1 MTTPWWKRILKWSAW
16 LVGGV
21 LALPVVLYLVVLLIN
36 LRDRPP
42 SEFALRM
49 ESTYRHR
56 PTVADSDNAFIY
68 VMGFSVAQD
77 ADPYA
82 MGLRR
87 VEWLRNHA
95 EHPEAPD
102 PLQGRE
108 YELPRAPAIQKIRE
122 ACGLEYA
129 NCDAALAGSD
139 ATLLEWLATEQWRLD
154 RYGRLLGMSGWLET
168 VPSDLTAPLPAYAPV
183 MEGQRLL
190 LAKVY
195 HFAGQQDPNNARELL
210 DQDAQFWRGV
220 LASSDILISRMIAVA
235 ALTRNFTMGNLAL
248 RRLPPDMQPTA
259 MPEAWR
265 TPLTEAE
272 LSWLRSFAGEWA
284 FGQNVL
290 RQMVIQNS
298 IPTAVSWEEER
309 GWLSGL
315 RDLAT
320 VPLFQLQ
327 DSGNQRAEMLVG
339 AAEALQ
345 VPIERFTAGLSAAK
359 DILAAPEARFGTF
372 ANLYNPVGD
381 VLTAIGSSSYAV
393 YPPRVADVE
402 GVRRAAVLA
411 TELRSRKIDEQ
422 NIDAELAASS
432 LRTPYTGEPFAW
444 DAEQHAIVFIGL
456 VPGER
461 GRHALKY

>member
-1 MTTPWWKRILKWSAW
+1 V
-16 LVGGV
+16 LVGV
-21 LALPVVLYLVVLLIN
+21 LALPVVLYLIVLLIN

-49 ESTYRHR
+49 ESTYRNR
-56 PTVADSDNAFIY
+56 PAVADSHNAYIY

-82 MGLRR
+82 IGLRR

-102 PLQGRE
+102 PLQGQE
-108 YELPRAPAIQKIRE
+108 YEPPRAPAIQKIRE
-122 ACGLEYA
+122 ACGLEYS
-129 NCDAALAGSD
+129 NCDAALAESD
-139 ATLLEWLATEQWRLD
+139 ATLLEWLATEGWRLD
-154 RYGRLLGMSGWLET
+154 RYGRLLAMSGWLET
-168 VPSDLTAPLPAYAPV
+168 IPSDLTATLPAYAPV

-195 HFAGQQDPNNARELL
+195 HFAGEKDPNNTRELL

-235 ALTRNFTMGNLAL
+235 ALTRNFNIGNLAL
-248 RRLPPDMQPTA
+248 RRLPPDMQLTA

-265 TPLTEAE
+265 TPLTDAE
-272 LSWLRSFAGEWA
+272 LSWLRCFAGEWV
-284 FGQNVL
+284 FGQSVL
-290 RQMVIQNS
+290 GQMAIQNS
-298 IPTAVSWEEER
+298 MPIVVSWEEER
-309 GWLSGL
+309 GWMSEL

-327 DSGNQRAEMLVG
+327 DSGSQRAEMLIG

-345 VPIERFTAGLSAAK
+345 VPIEGFPAGLEAANE
-359 DILAAPEARFGTF
+359 ILAAPEARFGTF

-381 VLTAIGSSSYAV
+381 VLMGIGSSSYGV
-393 YPPRVADVE
+393 YPPRLADVE

-422 NIDAELAASS
+422 NIEAELAASN
-432 LRTPYTGEPFAW
+432 LRTPYTGEPFTW
-444 DAEQHAIVFIGL
+444 DAEQHALVFIGL